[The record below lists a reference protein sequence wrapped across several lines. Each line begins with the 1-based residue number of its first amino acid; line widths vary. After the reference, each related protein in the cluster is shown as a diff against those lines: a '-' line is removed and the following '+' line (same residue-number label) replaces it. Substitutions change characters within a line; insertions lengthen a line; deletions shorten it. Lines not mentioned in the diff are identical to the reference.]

1 MRAWYLTTFLMVFLS
16 WHIKTMRCWVHTP
29 GLMTAT
35 VVAFCVRWVHISV
48 DDTADTATNV
58 HLMYVKCLELLQ
70 RRATKFIVNDTSM
83 DYRNR
88 LIHLKLLPLMM
99 ELEIA
104 DIIFFI
110 KSVRYPSDH
119 FNIFDFVQFSAH
131 HTRSSSNCKLKHTVS
146 RNYNEKIF
154 YFNRIPQLW
163 NSLPPLDISLPLSS
177 FKSKLHNYFWDNFIS
192 YFNPN
197 DECSYHY
204 LCLCY
209 KCSSLPVNMHFSS
222 NSF

>member
-1 MRAWYLTTFLMVFLS
+1 MLGLLRRVFSSSMAESAKRSLYISLVRSQLLYCSPVWHPYLL
-16 WHIKTMRCWVHTP
+16 
-29 GLMTAT
+29 
-35 VVAFCVRWVHISV
+35 
-48 DDTADTATNV
+48 AD
-58 HLMYVKCLELLQ
+58 VKCLELLQ

-110 KSVRYPSDH
+110 KSVRYTSDH
-119 FNIFDFVQFSAH
+119 FDFVQFSAH
-131 HTRSSSNCKLKHTVS
+131 HTCSSSNFKLKHTVS

-154 YFNRIPQLW
+154 YFNRIPPLW
-163 NSLPPLDISLPLSS
+163 DSLPPLDISLHLSS
-177 FKSKLHNYFWDNFIS
+177 IKSKLHNYFWDHFIS
-192 YFNPN
+192 HFNPN
-197 DECSYHY
+197 NECSYHY

-222 NSF
+222 NSL